1 MTRPRL
7 VEERRDT
14 WGTLTRVR
22 FVTDT
27 ERRARL
33 ARRHALAG
41 ELRLRLDDPLRAR
54 EALRQALAY
63 SGGSSVGKAA
73 LLTVVY
79 SLGMGI
85 PFLIAALAL
94 RRGMGALDFFK
105 RHRVALQRFG
115 GLMLVVI
122 GVLMVSGVWTA
133 FVSWIQSELVQDFV
147 PVI

>member
-1 MTRPRL
+1 M
-7 VEERRDT
+7 
-14 WGTLTRVR
+14 
-22 FVTDT
+22 
-27 ERRARL
+27 
-33 ARRHALAG
+33 
-41 ELRLRLDDPLRAR
+41 
-54 EALRQALAY
+54 QALAY

-122 GVLMVSGVWTA
+122 GLLMVSGVWTA